1 MVANQYQ
8 NTDLFWA
15 LRGGGGG
22 TFGVVVSATVRT
34 FPEVPVI
41 TAQIDFFTFNTTAF
55 WQALEIFHTH
65 LPSINDAG
73 GSGYYFVTPA
83 ATPGNV
89 SITSMAFF
97 FAIVS
102 DTGYVNRTLGPA
114 VDGISALL
122 GNASVVY
129 VPYYAPASKYVFAT
143 ILNGTDD
150 ATGSVARTGSRL
162 VSHDFLAAPDGPAR
176 LSAALQQ
183 IMEISPVGFTGH
195 VVAGGQV
202 ARNKN
207 TVDSALNPAWR
218 RTLAHITIGV
228 SWADDASLEVQ
239 QAQTSLLTNQLVP
252 LLRALEPD
260 MGAYLNEADADEV
273 DFQQSFWG
281 ANYGRLLDLKK
292 KMDPRGLFIT
302 RRGVGSEEWDDDGL
316 CRASM

>member
-8 NTDLFWA
+8 HTDLFWA

-34 FPEVPVI
+34 FPEVPVV
-41 TAQIDFFTFNTTAF
+41 TVQLDFFTSNTTGF
-55 WQALEIFHTH
+55 WQAMEIFHMH

-73 GSGYYFVTPA
+73 ASGYYFVTPA
-83 ATPGNV
+83 ATPGNI
-89 SITSMAFF
+89 SITSLAFF
-97 FAIVS
+97 FANVS
-102 DTGYVNRTLGPA
+102 DIGYVNRTVKPA
-114 VDGISALL
+114 VDDISTLL

-129 VPYYAPASKYVFAT
+129 QTYFAPESKYVFAT
-143 ILNGTDD
+143 ILNGTADT
-150 ATGSVARTGSRL
+150 TGSVARVGSRL
-162 VSHDFLAAPDGPAR
+162 ISHDFLASPDGPAR
-176 LSAALQQ
+176 LSAALQR
-183 IMEISPVGFTGH
+183 ITEIVPVGFTCH

-207 TVDSALNPAWR
+207 LVNSALNPAWR
-218 RTLAHITIGV
+218 RAVSHITFGL
-228 SWADDASLEVQ
+228 SWASDAPLEVQ
-239 QAQTSLLTNQLVP
+239 RAKTSLITNQLVP
-252 LLRALEPD
+252 FLKALEPD

-302 RRGVGSEEWDDDGL
+302 RRGVGSEEWNDDGL
-316 CRASM
+316 CKASV

>member
-8 NTDLFWA
+8 HTDLFWA

-22 TFGVVVSATVRT
+22 TFGVVVSATVRI

-41 TAQIDFFTFNTTAF
+41 TAQIDFFTSNTTGF
-55 WQALEIFHTH
+55 WQALEIFHEQ

-83 ATPGNV
+83 ATPGNI
-89 SITSMAFF
+89 SITSVAFF
-97 FAIVS
+97 FANVS
-102 DTGYVNRTLGPA
+102 DVGYVNRTVGPA

-129 VPYYAPASKYVFAT
+129 QPYFAPESKYVFAS
-143 ILNGTDD
+143 ILNGTADT
-150 ATGSVARTGSRL
+150 TGSVARSGSRL
-162 VSHDFLAAPDGPAR
+162 ISHDFLASPDGPAR

-183 IMEISPVGFTGH
+183 ITEIMSVGFTGH

-202 ARNKN
+202 ARNKD

-218 RTLAHITIGV
+218 RTLSHITFGV
-228 SWADDASLEVQ
+228 SWASDAPVEVQ

-252 LLRALEPD
+252 LLKALEPD

-281 ANYGRLLDLKK
+281 ANYRRLLDLKK

-302 RRGVGSEEWDDDGL
+302 RRGVGSEEWDEDGL
-316 CRASM
+316 CRAST